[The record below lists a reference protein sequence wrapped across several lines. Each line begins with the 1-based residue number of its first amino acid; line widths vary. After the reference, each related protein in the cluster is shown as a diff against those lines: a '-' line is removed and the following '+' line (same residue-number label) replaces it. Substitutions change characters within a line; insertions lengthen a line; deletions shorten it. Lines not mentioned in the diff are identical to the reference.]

1 MDEKK
6 KVFGMLHTHRGNVLG
21 ISVYGL
27 CLWPAKSFMKKNFKC
42 QCSERKLEIPKD
54 ETLSAC
60 IRLRIYFKVGGKAWL
75 MHIQEEPCGTQK
87 VDRTVWNMFKN
98 EGILNSDYPG
108 WDSKV
113 HGVL

>member
-1 MDEKK
+1 MTCKKFYEEK
-6 KVFGMLHTHRGNVLG
+6 
-21 ISVYGL
+21 
-27 CLWPAKSFMKKNFKC
+27 FKC

-54 ETLSAC
+54 ASLSAC

-75 MHIQEEPCGTQK
+75 MHTQEEPCGTQK
-87 VDRTVWNMFKN
+87 VDRAVWNMFKN
-98 EGILNSDYPG
+98 KGILNSDYPD